1 METVLRSA
9 SREVVIGPQ
18 QPFCIIGERINPT
31 GRKIFQEQLR
41 RGDLSRIE
49 IDVAQ
54 QVAGGAMVLDVNMG
68 APLADEAELMVA
80 AVKLIQGLTDLPL
93 CIDSSIIEVLDAGL
107 AAYQGKALVNSVT
120 AEDERL
126 EAILPLVKKYGAAV
140 IALPNDEEEIPEDPR
155 KRLDLARKIIHVAT
169 GRFGIPAEDIVID
182 PLAMPVG
189 ADTSL
194 VVKTME
200 TISLLREEFG
210 VNTTLG
216 ASNVSFGMP
225 DRHAIGAAFLPMAI
239 TSGLTS
245 AILDARAP
253 QIVRAVQAADLLLD
267 RDPWGASWIAAHRA
281 QQAAQAQHR
290 PRRDHGA
297 ARDGR
302 CGRQH
307 AALNSPQRKPARRAP
322 PRRCQYDGASA
333 DGVFTD
339 GPVRVDLR
347 FEPSGRQVRV
357 PAGVS
362 VFDAASW
369 NGIAIDSTCGG
380 HGTCKKCKVRML
392 DGAAAPSAL
401 DIRAFSPD
409 ELRDGWRLACR
420 VLADGDARIDV
431 PPLATRPKA
440 ATVGVGRQVILRPAV
455 QKRYLELDEPSLAD
469 QRSDIERI
477 LDGVDDLELRP
488 DLHAVRVA
496 GRALRAADFKVTA
509 VIVDEVLIDVQPGDT
524 SGRLFGIAFDLGTT
538 TVVATLLDLST
549 GTPVAVASALNQQQP
564 FGADVITRIS
574 ATMMDPDTLA
584 RLTALAQQTLAELAA
599 EVCAAGG
606 IDPAEVYEVALA
618 GNATMTHIV
627 LGIDP
632 EPLGVAPFILATRL
646 LPEVL
651 AAELGLPAHPRAR
664 AVIFPPFGAYVGGD
678 ITAGLLASGMDRD
691 ARTRLFID
699 IGTNCE
705 IVLGNRDWLL
715 ATAAPA
721 GPAFEG
727 AAIRCGMRAAD
738 GAIEVVTMTPD
749 GLELKVIGDT
759 EPAGLCGSGLVDA
772 VTGLVRLGLLD
783 SSGRLVS
790 EERAAELA
798 PGLADRLTQLGAE
811 RVFVLHWLGEP
822 GNVSRSV
829 YLSQRDVRELQFA
842 KAAIATG
849 WRILLE
855 EAGLE
860 PGDIQQVLLAGSF
873 GSYLSPANAIRIG
886 LVPDIPVLRVVSAGN
901 VAGEGAKM
909 ALLSVRERAGGLA
922 LLEEVRYVELS
933 DRADFNDRFVDQLA
947 FPD

>member
-1 METVLRSA
+1 
-9 SREVVIGPQ
+9 
-18 QPFCIIGERINPT
+18 
-31 GRKIFQEQLR
+31 
-41 RGDLSRIE
+41 
-49 IDVAQ
+49 
-54 QVAGGAMVLDVNMG
+54 
-68 APLADEAELMVA
+68 
-80 AVKLIQGLTDLPL
+80 
-93 CIDSSIIEVLDAGL
+93 
-107 AAYQGKALVNSVT
+107 VT
-120 AEDERL
+120 
-126 EAILPLVKKYGAAV
+126 
-140 IALPNDEEEIPEDPR
+140 
-155 KRLDLARKIIHVAT
+155 T
-169 GRFGIPAEDIVID
+169 
-182 PLAMPVG
+182 
-189 ADTSL
+189 
-194 VVKTME
+194 
-200 TISLLREEFG
+200 
-210 VNTTLG
+210 
-216 ASNVSFGMP
+216 
-225 DRHAIGAAFLPMAI
+225 
-239 TSGLTS
+239 
-245 AILDARAP
+245 
-253 QIVRAVQAADLLLD
+253 
-267 RDPWGASWIAAHRA
+267 
-281 QQAAQAQHR
+281 AQHR
-290 PRRDHGA
+290 DA
-297 ARDGR
+297 DV
-302 CGRQH
+302 
-307 AALNSPQRKPARRAP
+307 
-322 PRRCQYDGASA
+322 SA
-333 DGVFTD
+333 DG
-339 GPVRVDLR
+339 PIRVDLR

-392 DGAAAPSAL
+392 DGAAAPTAL

-409 ELRDGWRLACR
+409 DLRDGWRLACR

-431 PPLATRPKA
+431 PPLSTRPKA

-488 DLHAVRVA
+488 DLHAVRAA

-524 SGRLFGIAFDLGTT
+524 SARLFGIAFDLGTT

-606 IDPAEVYEVALA
+606 IDPDEVYEVALA

-811 RVFVLHWLGEP
+811 RVFVLHWLGET

-933 DRADFNDRFVDQLA
+933 DRADFNDRFIDQLA
-947 FPD
+947 FPG